1 MSMAQ
6 PYFKGNKFMFKMG
19 DLQIPKQV
27 TIMKRV
33 FVVFLLPYKII
44 HYFLLLSARVP
55 GDLLPKPESCRNIS
69 GNKF

>member
-6 PYFKGNKFMFKMG
+6 PHSKGSKFMVNMG

-27 TIMKRV
+27 TIMKRTL
-33 FVVFLLPYKII
+33 VVFLLQYKII

-55 GDLLPKPESCRNIS
+55 GDVFAKLESCNIS